1 MITKEEFNTLQDRG
15 FNVIPIVKEIS
26 LTNAS
31 PLSVFNTFLRT
42 KNSFLLESVEGGNKW
57 AQYSIIGLD
66 CHDYFKISGNEVIS
80 FENNQQTSLLL
91 KVH

>member
-42 KNSFLLESVEGGNKW
+42 KNSFLLESVEGGNR
-57 AQYSIIGLD
+57 SRL
-66 CHDYFKISGNEVIS
+66 S
-80 FENNQQTSLLL
+80 
-91 KVH
+91 

>member
-26 LTNAS
+26 LTKSS
-31 PLSVFNTFLRT
+31 PLSVFNTFQRT
-42 KNSFLLESVEGGNKW
+42 KNSFLLESVEGGYKW

-66 CHDYFKISGNEVIS
+66 CHDFYKISGKKLFALKMIS
-80 FENNQQTSLLL
+80 KPLFVL
-91 KVH
+91 KTH

>member
-42 KNSFLLESVEGGNKW
+42 KNSFLLESVEGGDK
-57 AQYSIIGLD
+57 
-66 CHDYFKISGNEVIS
+66 
-80 FENNQQTSLLL
+80 
-91 KVH
+91 